1 MNRFKE
7 SLKKL
12 LWKTDQEIT
21 EALTKFYQQEK
32 AQLQVKIADV
42 KGKKEETESETPLK
56 FTPNNVC

>member
-32 AQLQVKIADV
+32 TQLQVKVADV